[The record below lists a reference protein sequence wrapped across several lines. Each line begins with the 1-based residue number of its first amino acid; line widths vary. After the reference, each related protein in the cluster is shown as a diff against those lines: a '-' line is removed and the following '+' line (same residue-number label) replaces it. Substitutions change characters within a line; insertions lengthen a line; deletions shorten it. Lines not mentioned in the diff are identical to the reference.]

1 MRIDRRIKTSPR
13 RIYTFAYRA
22 ARLKFIAPTINFF
35 LFFFQIPSSKGVK
48 KPFKSSYLLLH
59 PKNLE
64 IKSVLATKS
73 STLMLFYLEKYHSR
87 NKTHKYCKLLDKL
100 LLSEE
105 PSSHKGARHSFSW
118 SIFLQNT
125 LYMTPYPN
133 IP

>member
-35 LFFFQIPSSKGVK
+35 LFFFFQIPSSKGVK

-73 STLMLFYLEKYHSR
+73 STLMLFYLEK
-87 NKTHKYCKLLDKL
+87 
-100 LLSEE
+100 
-105 PSSHKGARHSFSW
+105 
-118 SIFLQNT
+118 
-125 LYMTPYPN
+125 
-133 IP
+133 